1 MNEQKRDHRQKQ
13 AMQAPV
19 QLALNVLAEVDSGKA
34 QAQAKTK
41 TSQPEFVEAPS
52 IEAPSTR
59 APSGE
64 SREHALLRDA
74 QAHWQ
79 AVDRLT
85 RNLRKRARVSKRPPA
100 SRWAKP
106 ANTQTSA
113 QKTLWV
119 SVESNDGSGLSSDF
133 GPGSDRGK
141 GHQIHSDNSAA
152 RNGTM
157 VSSDPGLEIC
167 RHLVAALRLQHEQDQ
182 LRQAN
187 LDEKQSA

>member
-141 GHQIHSDNSAA
+141 GHQIRSDNSVA

>member
-1 MNEQKRDHRQKQ
+1 MNEQKRDHRQVQ
-13 AMQAPV
+13 VPV
-19 QLALNVLAEVDSGKA
+19 QLALNVLAEVETGKA

-52 IEAPSTR
+52 VVAPSTR

-119 SVESNDGSGLSSDF
+119 SVESYDGSGLSSDF